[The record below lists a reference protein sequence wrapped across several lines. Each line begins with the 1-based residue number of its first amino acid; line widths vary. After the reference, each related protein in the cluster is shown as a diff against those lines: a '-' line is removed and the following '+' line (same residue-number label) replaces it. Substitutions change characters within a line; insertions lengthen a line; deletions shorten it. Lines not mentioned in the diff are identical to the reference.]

1 MCLGLCLAMYA
12 LLMDTTVPFFNE
24 RINNLGL
31 LNDQQNYLTFSL
43 IIVLISIF
51 IIFISSRKDRNKSN
65 TSLVDPLINRA
76 RQYENIEKI
85 SNLLEKGILTKEE
98 FENEKKKI
106 LSNNIDSEDVTSN
119 LEFENKGIT
128 NNLNSTKVLVPKY
141 INTSYKLGK
150 LFGAIF
156 IPQKSKGRNPR

>member
-1 MCLGLCLAMYA
+1 MNKKFGYILLCLGLCLAMYA

-65 TSLVDPLINRA
+65 
-76 RQYENIEKI
+76 
-85 SNLLEKGILTKEE
+85 
-98 FENEKKKI
+98 
-106 LSNNIDSEDVTSN
+106 
-119 LEFENKGIT
+119 
-128 NNLNSTKVLVPKY
+128 
-141 INTSYKLGK
+141 
-150 LFGAIF
+150 
-156 IPQKSKGRNPR
+156 